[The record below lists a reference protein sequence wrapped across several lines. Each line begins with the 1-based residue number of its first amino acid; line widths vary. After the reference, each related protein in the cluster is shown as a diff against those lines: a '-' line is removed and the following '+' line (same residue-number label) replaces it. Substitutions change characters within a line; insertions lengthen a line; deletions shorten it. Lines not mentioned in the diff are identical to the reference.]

1 MSSAMIRQTA
11 PQFFTTDIPATLE
24 SDQEFMKVAQSHSSA
39 DEHQKLAAHY
49 TAHAV
54 EHEADA
60 KTHEQL
66 ANQYGKNEPSLS
78 GRYAITPPTH
88 AKRQKHCARWQS
100 FTKVSPGS
108 SSSRSKRTS
117 AARGAATCVPPSL
130 HRARSAMTAYYI
142 RGDRLEALL
151 HDDPPH

>member
-108 SSSRSKRTS
+108 SSSRSKADKRSQGRRDLRPAVIAPRAQCHDGVLHKRRPLGS
-117 AARGAATCVPPSL
+117 A
-130 HRARSAMTAYYI
+130 SA
-142 RGDRLEALL
+142 
-151 HDDPPH
+151 